1 MELQKFFLLLLIHAW
16 DIDQKKALEPSAHL
30 FFVTKG
36 IEADNQVETD
46 VEVGSVVHDILVHL
60 DSLTKALLLDQSQAN
75 ILLDLQFHFLVL
87 LGGRINCHVVILDRH
102 VPLLLLK
109 INVTH
114 VDAQARRLRILLVL
128 QDDRVSVDSF
138 SVKAIG
144 VVHVCQVVE
153 DIEGQVDVD
162 LVEAAGLF
170 AE

>member
-1 MELQKFFLLLLIHAW
+1 MNCDF
-16 DIDQKKALEPSAHL
+16 ALA
-30 FFVTKG
+30 
-36 IEADNQVETD
+36 
-46 VEVGSVVHDILVHL
+46 HL
-60 DSLTKALLLDQSQAN
+60 DSLAEALLFDQGQAN
-75 ILLDLQFHFLVL
+75 ILLDLQFHFLIL
-87 LGGRINCHVVILDRH
+87 LRGRINCHVVILDRH

-114 VDAQARRLRILLVL
+114 VDTQARRLRILLVL
-128 QDDRVSVDSF
+128 QDNRVAVDSL

-144 VVHVCQVVE
+144 VVHVRQIVE